1 MKGIFTFISLFLFTA
16 ALIAQT
22 TVEVVKRP
30 VPAEIA
36 GKDKTFFL
44 NPDTGWVVGRNSVI
58 LKTEDGGESFALQ
71 TPAGVADTTLY
82 DVFFVNDTTGWAV
95 GSKGCIWKSTNGGAT
110 WTSQTSDTTSK
121 TLYSVYAVDEDTV
134 FIGAASG
141 IILKTVDGGEVWVKQ
156 TSGSKKS
163 IKDIYAWNGRQAFAT
178 PYNTKSAD
186 VVYTDDG
193 GATWEIFNT
202 VVPPNASSKA
212 LFACD
217 GTDDGTAYISA
228 YSGVIYKSTDFGH
241 TWESVAVLYMGF
253 NTFSAI
259 STTDGE
265 HVWTGGAEGMLC
277 YSGDGGASWDTLNY
291 ATNKALSRIHAFDE
305 ELIIVTPNQW
315 FSTTDNGQTYS
326 SFTEWTSGNFESISS
341 YGDKLMAITYIGGDI
356 TVSSDGGA
364 TWSDVSHKTNAI
376 VGNLRDILVTSE
388 DTALYVGNDGQIG
401 LSIDGG
407 ETWSVT
413 NDSSE
418 YSLYSLAYIP
428 ELEGGLFIAGGED
441 GIFFI
446 SSDPA
451 RGWEAE
457 FTGQEQTIKD
467 MYANVNTSSAVFTCL
482 KGVIV
487 YTPFESDT
495 MYQAFLDTNATDM
508 NSVAFIND
516 STGYVVG
523 DDGLLLKS
531 TDAGQS
537 WAIIDTLNEA
547 LKASPPDLYDIQ
559 FIDSTTGFISGG
571 KGVLYQTDDA
581 GNSWTRV
588 SVPEELT
595 DGIGIDLNKMTWVS
609 NTECFIAADKGR
621 IVKVTITPNS
631 ISDKSNNVV
640 SDFELQQN
648 YPNPFNPTTTIKYA
662 LAEQA
667 PVQISVYNTIG
678 QKVATLI
685 DKKQK
690 AGKYT
695 VTFNGTG
702 LASGVY
708 FYKIKAGDFVQTKKM
723 LLIK

>member
-36 GKDKTFFL
+36 GRDKTFFL
-44 NPDTGWVVGRNSVI
+44 NPDTGWVVGSESVI
-58 LKTEDGGESFALQ
+58 LKTEDGGESFTLQ
-71 TPAGVADTTLY
+71 TPADVADTTLN

-95 GSKGCIWKSTNGGAT
+95 GAKGCIWKTMNGGTT
-110 WTSQTSDTTSK
+110 WTSQTSDSTAV

-134 FIGAASG
+134 FIGGSKG
-141 IILKTVDGGEVWVKQ
+141 TIIKTTDGGEVWVNQ
-156 TSGSKKS
+156 TSGSTKS
-163 IKDIYAWNGRQAFAT
+163 IKDIYAWNGKQAFAV
-178 PYNTKSAD
+178 PSSSKSTA

-193 GATWEIFNT
+193 GTTWEIFDVT
-202 VVPPNASSKA
+202 VPPNASSKTMY
-212 LFACD
+212 ACD
-217 GTDDGTAYISA
+217 ATDNGTAYIVA
-228 YSGVIYKSTDFGH
+228 YSGVVYKSTDFGH
-241 TWESVAVLYMGF
+241 TWESVAVLFMGF
-253 NTFSAI
+253 NSFNAI

-265 HVWTGGAEGMLC
+265 HVWAGGAEGTLC

-291 ATNKALSRIHAFDE
+291 ATNKGLSRIHAFDE
-305 ELIIVTPNQW
+305 ELIVVTPNQW
-315 FSTTDNGQTYS
+315 FSTTDNGQTYN

-341 YGDKLMAITYIGGDI
+341 YGDKIMAITYIGGDI

-376 VGNLRDILVTSE
+376 VGNLRDIIVTSE
-388 DTALYVGNDGQIG
+388 NTALYVGNDGQIG
-401 LSIDGG
+401 LSTDGG

-413 NDSSE
+413 TDSAE
-418 YSLYSLAYIP
+418 YSLYSLGFIP
-428 ELEGGLFIAGGED
+428 ELDGGMYVAGGED
-441 GIFFI
+441 GIFFV
-446 SSDPA
+446 SGNPA
-451 RGWEAE
+451 EGWEAD

-482 KGVIV
+482 KGIIV
-487 YTPFESDT
+487 YLPFESDT
-495 MYQAFLDTNATDM
+495 IYQAFLDTNKTDM

-516 STGYVVG
+516 SIGYVVG

-537 WAIIDTLNEA
+537 WAIIDTLDES

-581 GNSWTRV
+581 GNSWARV

-609 NTECFIAADKGR
+609 NTECYIAADKGR

-631 ISDKSNNVV
+631 ITDKSNNVV

-667 PVQISVYNTIG
+667 PVQISVYNAIG
-678 QKVATLI
+678 QKVVTLI

-708 FYKIKAGDFVQTKKM
+708 FYKIKAGNFAQTKKM